1 MHDVLRSHISTVQ
14 VEEKEEASIS
24 NNNQQVSTELDSQQI
39 SKKWLQSLQRLS
51 KLLSKACFY
60 FF

>member
-51 KLLSKACFY
+51 KLLSKA
-60 FF
+60 